1 MTDLKR
7 EARMMQPCGDALVE
21 RTGEQSELDLLRA
34 ENARLVE
41 ANHEAFNYIRC
52 KVDSLLGV
60 IGTRGLDPGELD
72 DHSLIEFDPIGIVAL
87 TFQHILEN
95 LQETNQKLQFAHDE
109 IQTVF
114 ETVGAGI
121 MVLDPQGKLISY
133 NQKIR
138 DLMLGDGID
147 IHGKMCRD
155 HVCGKNSDDSRCA
168 FASVMENRREQR
180 FTDWN
185 FNDRSFDVIGRPM
198 FDEVGKITHVILA
211 YHDVTA
217 RRDAR
222 SALLAALEETKETNA
237 KINGIL
243 RSAADGIL
251 VTDAGGDVVL
261 INRRAEEL
269 LELPLVEPDSTP
281 RIERIRHAGLV
292 NLLRQAPQRGQETFS
307 EDLNFHLEGHS
318 PCLCQ
323 ARITVIR
330 SAQDAFNGCI
340 TLLHDVTEQRAIDR
354 MKDEFVSTAAH
365 ELRTPLATIIGY
377 ADLLQM
383 DNNFSPEQ
391 RAEYLQQIQNKA
403 ERLGEIVSD
412 LLDISRIESGEGV
425 KLNRKP
431 NQLEKLCAEVVKNFR
446 LQAPGHSF
454 ELDFPP
460 SSVATVNVD
469 RYAMLQILENLLN
482 NAVKYS
488 PAGGKI
494 RISGQLENG
503 CCLLAISD
511 QGIGMTSEQ
520 AVRVYDKF
528 YRADATNTAISGT
541 GLGMT
546 IVKHLV
552 EAHSGQVEVTSSPG
566 NGTTVT
572 ITLPLATGQSGTGEP
587 S

>member
-1 MTDLKR
+1 MTDLYRK
-7 EARMMQPCGDALVE
+7 ANLVPQGSDIPVE
-21 RTGEQSELDLLRA
+21 RTGAQSELELLRSENTRLA
-34 ENARLVE
+34 EVNR
-41 ANHEAFNYIRC
+41 EAFGYIRS

-60 IGTRGLDPGELD
+60 IGTRGLNPEELD
-72 DHSLIEFDPIGIVAL
+72 DRSLIEFDPIGIVAQ

-95 LQETNQKLQFAHDE
+95 LQTTNQKLNFAHEE
-109 IQTVF
+109 IKTVF
-114 ETVGAGI
+114 EAVGAGI
-121 MVLDPQGKLISY
+121 LVLDPQGRVVSY

-138 DLMLGDGID
+138 DLMLGDEID
-147 IHGKMCRD
+147 IHGKRCRD
-155 HVCGKNSDDSRCA
+155 HVCGNNDEDDRCI
-168 FASVMENRREQR
+168 FAWVMGNHCEQR
-180 FTDWN
+180 FAGWN
-185 FNDRSFDVIGRPM
+185 CNGRSFDVLGRPM
-198 FDEVGKITHVILA
+198 FDEVGNITHVVLA
-211 YHDVTA
+211 YHDVSA
-217 RRDAR
+217 RKDAQ
-222 SALLAALEETKETNA
+222 SALLAALEETQETNA

-251 VTDAGGDVVL
+251 VTDAGGNVVL
-261 INRRAEEL
+261 ANRRAEEL
-269 LELPLVEPDSTP
+269 LDLPRAEVDSTS
-281 RIERIRHAGLV
+281 RIERISHVGLV
-292 NLLRQAPQRGQETFS
+292 NLLRLAPQRGQEIFS
-307 EDLNFHLEGHS
+307 EDLDFQLDGHS
-318 PCLCQ
+318 PCICQ
-323 ARITVIR
+323 ARITVIKSSR
-330 SAQDAFNGCI
+330 DEFNGCI

-383 DNNFSPEQ
+383 ENNFTPEQ
-391 RAEYLQQIQNKA
+391 QTEYLQQIQNKA

-425 KLNRKP
+425 KLDRQP
-431 NQLEKLCAEVVKNFR
+431 NQLEKLCNEVVKSFR

-488 PAGGKI
+488 PAGGTI
-494 RISGQLENG
+494 RISGQVENDR
-503 CCLLAISD
+503 CLLVISD

-520 AVRVYDKF
+520 AARVYDKF

-552 EAHSGQVEVTSSPG
+552 EAHSGQVGITSSPG
-566 NGTTVT
+566 KGTTVT
-572 ITLPLATGQSGTGEP
+572 IALPVAAGQPVNAGR
-587 S
+587 